1 MNKFWIYLANIV
13 KSNMVLKPKGDL
25 KFRTDKSIEGSSI
38 LGYLVMIHIAKD
50 LFDKSDDEIMLELS
64 LTKNKYRQLLG
75 KFHREVENENKK
87 LLTKVNLCTR
97 HLKEMKILK

>member
-25 KFRTDKSIEGSSI
+25 KFR
-38 LGYLVMIHIAKD
+38 
-50 LFDKSDDEIMLELS
+50 
-64 LTKNKYRQLLG
+64 KNKYRQLLG
-75 KFHREVENENKK
+75 KFHREVENKNKK

>member
-50 LFDKSDDEIMLELS
+50 LFDNKEEEVA
-64 LTKNKYRQLLG
+64 KNNDPLDILDVPKFLKRQDA
-75 KFHREVENENKK
+75 
-87 LLTKVNLCTR
+87 
-97 HLKEMKILK
+97 